1 MTQTG
6 DNAMLSTRVSQGGRV
21 VIPAELREQ
30 LNLKQGDE
38 LVMEI
43 RDGALVL
50 TSKQQRIAQIRDE
63 IRAGMT
69 LESGRSLADELI
81 AERQADSDKS

>member
-1 MTQTG
+1 MTHTG
-6 DNAMLSTRVSQGGRV
+6 DNAMLSTRLSQGGRV

-69 LESGRSLADELI
+69 LESGRSLTDELI
-81 AERQADSDKS
+81 AERQADSDKG

>member
-1 MTQTG
+1 
-6 DNAMLSTRVSQGGRV
+6 MLSTRVSQGGRV

-38 LVMEI
+38 LVIEVKN
-43 RDGALVL
+43 GALIL

-63 IRAGMT
+63 IRVGLSLAQ
-69 LESGRSLADELI
+69 GRSLADELI
-81 AERQADSDKS
+81 AERRAEATKE